1 MFFPPQ
7 IELTVAARKSQIAI
21 EYSYRQRERSPQIS
35 TFWIHA
41 SSKVRFEQS
50 YSEIAMAAEI
60 PGPGTGDGKVD
71 ILQLVSKWLKNRDN
85 GPWLL
90 ILDNAD
96 DATILLDLS
105 KDDTKTRAT
114 TVACR
119 LLDYLPRVQHG
130 AVLITTRDRT
140 CALDLAGH
148 YGTPIEVRSM
158 SSKESVQLLQNT
170 LPDAIEEEASELVE
184 ELDNVPL
191 AVSQASAYIKAISQV
206 SIPIYLATFRRS
218 NEDQAALLNKN
229 KKDLRRDPGV
239 PNAVITSWELSFKQ
253 IREKFPSSADLLSL
267 MSYFNRQAIPQMLI
281 QGDDDDL
288 SFYEDINPLISFS
301 LIRAEIGDNSFE
313 MHRLVQTAMRYWLRS
328 EGYEQLW
335 KERAIERVA
344 LRFPPINNQTQRW
357 PVCEALMSH
366 ADEIILHTAN
376 SKESELNLANVLVF
390 TAWYSV
396 ERKGNGELAEQRS
409 THALQIQRQYFD
421 DDSDEILGT
430 LNSLAG
436 ACVELSKHE
445 KARSLRES
453 ILKQSLKMWGPE
465 DVKTLTLT
473 HNLAISYMDLGL
485 YEKAEDLMQRVIKG
499 WEKLLGPEDPQTLRS
514 RSESAEIQL
523 RQGKY
528 EEAEM
533 LISKILEISKR
544 RHGVEH
550 IDTLVAMTTLSDTYM
565 QQNKLEEA
573 ENVITQAI
581 PIVTKTFGPDHWRTL
596 EARCRLATIYWSQK
610 KLDEAEEIF
619 LSCFDT
625 AQRIYGP
632 QHRIKLQI
640 INDLALVYKNQG
652 NFTDASRLLKDNV
665 ESYKKE
671 FGADHPHTLT
681 GMSNLASCYYDMG
694 DKEDAVQLMTEVLCK
709 RREVLHADHPYAADT
724 AKFLARWK
732 SLEGESEEEGR
743 EEDGSEEEGSE
754 EKGNEEK
761 GSEEEGNEEDGT
773 KEWETEKEGREED
786 GSEEDVTKEDVTK
799 EDGSGGKEIEQHKTL
814 REQFVR
820 VQISS
825 TATQ

>member
-1 MFFPPQ
+1 MLFPPQ

-21 EYSYRQRERSPQIS
+21 EYSYRQRGRSPQIS

-60 PGPGTGDGKVD
+60 PGTGDGKVD
-71 ILQLVSKWLKNRDN
+71 ILQLVSKWLKDRDN

-148 YGTPIEVRSM
+148 NGTPIEVRSM

-191 AVSQASAYIKAISQV
+191 AVSQACAYIKAISQV
-206 SIPIYLATFRRS
+206 SIPIYLAIFRRS

-229 KKDLRRDPGV
+229 KKDLRRDGGV

-253 IREKFPSSADLLSL
+253 LREKFPSSADLLSL

-301 LIRAEIGDNSFE
+301 LIRAEIRENSFE
-313 MHRLVQTAMRYWLRS
+313 IHRLIQTAMRHWLRS
-328 EGYEQLW
+328 EGYDQLW

-344 LRFPPINNQTQRW
+344 LRFPPIENQAQHW
-357 PVCEALMSH
+357 PVCEVLMSH
-366 ADEIILHTAN
+366 ADEIILHTAC
-376 SKESELNLANVLVF
+376 SKESKLNRANVLGF

-396 ERKGNGELAEQRS
+396 ERKGNGELAEQRL
-409 THALQIQRQYFD
+409 THALQVRRQYFD
-421 DDSDEILGT
+421 DDSDEILAT
-430 LNSLAG
+430 LNSLAV
-436 ACVELSKHE
+436 ACFQLSKHE

-465 DVKTLTLT
+465 DVRTLTLT
-473 HNLAISYMDLGL
+473 HSLAMSYMDLGL
-485 YEKAEDLMQRVIKG
+485 YENAEDLMQRVVKG
-499 WEKLLGPEDPQTLRS
+499 REKLQGPEDPQTLRS
-514 RSESAEIQL
+514 GDGLAQIQL

-544 RHGVEH
+544 RHGVEN
-550 IDTLVAMTTLSDTYM
+550 IDTLDAMTTLSDTYM

-596 EARCRLATIYWSQK
+596 EARCRLANIYLRRK
-610 KLDEAEEIF
+610 KLDEAEEIC

-625 AQRIYGP
+625 TQRVYGP
-632 QHRIKLQI
+632 QHRITLKI
-640 INDLALVYKNQG
+640 INDLALVYQDQG

-665 ESYKKE
+665 ESFKKE
-671 FGADHPHTLT
+671 VGANHPDILT
-681 GMSNLASCYYDMG
+681 GMFNLALCYYDMV
-694 DKEDAVQLMTEVLCK
+694 DKENAIRLMTEVLCK
-709 RREVLHADHPYAADT
+709 QREVLHADHPSIANT
-724 AKFLARWK
+724 TQLLARWK
-732 SLEGESEEEGR
+732 SMEEESEER
-743 EEDGSEEEGSE
+743 EKEEWETEEEGSEEEGSE
-754 EKGNEEK
+754 EE
-761 GSEEEGNEEDGT
+761 GSEEDGT
-773 KEWETEKEGREED
+773 KEWKTEEEESDEEEIEEDGREED
-786 GSEEDVTKEDVTK
+786 GREEDGRE
-799 EDGSGGKEIEQHKTL
+799 EDGSGGKEIELHNTL
-814 REQFVR
+814 REQLVQ
-820 VQISS
+820 VQI
-825 TATQ
+825 